1 MKKAQM
7 MIDFEYLLTALFKCE
22 TVFSVCVPICF
33 SILHIKKYM
42 KVSLFITCV
51 TNIYR
56 FDNMH

>member
-1 MKKAQM
+1 M